1 MEMVSALPLLI
12 VFVVAILSKNN
23 LLGAAAAIVFFLD
36 LMRLNRFFPLIQA
49 RGLEAGL
56 LFLTIAL
63 MIPFA
68 TGQVTLKSL
77 ASSLLSPVGI
87 LSIVGGLLGAYL
99 NSQGLEFV
107 AAEPSIIPGILI
119 GVMLSVSL
127 FGGVSVGPIMAAGI
141 TALLI
146 RLLIR

>member
-1 MEMVSALPLLI
+1 MVSALPLLI
-12 VFVVAILSKNN
+12 IFVVAILSKNN

-63 MIPFA
+63 MIPFT

>member
-12 VFVVAILSKNN
+12 IFVVAILSKNN

>member
-1 MEMVSALPLLI
+1 MVSALPLLI
-12 VFVVAILSKNN
+12 IFVVAILSKNN

-107 AAEPSIIPGILI
+107 AAEPSIIPGILS

>member
-1 MEMVSALPLLI
+1 MVSALPLLI
-12 VFVVAILSKNN
+12 IFVVAILSKNN